1 MIHPLSTAARARE
14 EYFCTLYERI
24 TAVGYGGGA
33 QNRRGGG
40 GGGGIK
46 VGSSSE
52 EGMANSGDYRG
63 LGRLQGQGALQL

>member
-24 TAVGYGGGA
+24 TAVGYGGA

-40 GGGGIK
+40 GII

-63 LGRLQGQGALQL
+63 LGRLQSQGAFQL